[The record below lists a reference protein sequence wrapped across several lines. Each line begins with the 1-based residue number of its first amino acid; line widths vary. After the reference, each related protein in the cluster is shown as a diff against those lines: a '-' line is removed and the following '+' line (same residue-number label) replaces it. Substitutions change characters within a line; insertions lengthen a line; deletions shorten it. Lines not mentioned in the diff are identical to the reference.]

1 MGPYVTHPQNQ
12 SVNIT
17 GTFLCP
23 TQTCT
28 CPTLGPELTT
38 AIVYHPRFTSF
49 YGNVELPL
57 VHAHVQS
64 QGDGLVPSPSDTLSY
79 RHDVR

>member
-1 MGPYVTHPQNQ
+1 MLSDRTSLTLKTNQ
-12 SVNIT
+12 S
-17 GTFLCP
+17 
-23 TQTCT
+23 
-28 CPTLGPELTT
+28 TLRGCFCVLLKLAPVIRLALNSPQRSST
-38 AIVYHPRFTSF
+38 IPF

-57 VHAHVQS
+57 VHARVQS